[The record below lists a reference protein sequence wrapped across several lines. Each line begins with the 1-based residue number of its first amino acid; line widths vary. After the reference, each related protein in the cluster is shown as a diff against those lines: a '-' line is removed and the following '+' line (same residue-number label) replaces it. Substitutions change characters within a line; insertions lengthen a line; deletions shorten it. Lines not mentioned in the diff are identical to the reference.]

1 MSTPRLDIIRHIL
14 DNSSEDMPNQRF
26 QDPVIQRRTD
36 VPRPYYF
43 IRPYVPLFTADGL
56 QRRQQR
62 MMLGYCDEM
71 NMRQAKARKEQV
83 MATVNAGKFVIQSQV
98 AFAELVER
106 YLELHVPTLGKP
118 TQADYRNKIKNHIK
132 PAFKDA
138 LLCDITRDV
147 VQRWI
152 NSKTKLAWWSRKG
165 LLTIL
170 SSIFTQ
176 AEHLGLWD
184 GRNPCEGVSAG
195 RKLEKHVKRI
205 PRADDLNSFLAA
217 LPDTNVCSAAA
228 ARCMVLT
235 AVATGLRISE
245 ILGLQRCDVD
255 AQSLSVQRAWRRG
268 SVVPVKST
276 ASRRTRQVGALG
288 EYLKTF
294 ANGKR
299 PEAFLFARS
308 NGLPPDD
315 RDLQQHVF
323 RPAATAAGIYHPGF
337 GMHEFRRLN
346 ITWRQEA
353 GATVYEAQKAAGHS
367 QPSTTWVYTITDDAE
382 RERGHVDTILSRLG
396 ISPSEPIK
404 PAVSPQQIGQLATT
418 LLQ

>member
-1 MSTPRLDIIRHIL
+1 
-14 DNSSEDMPNQRF
+14 MPNQRF
-26 QDPVIQRRTD
+26 QDPKIQKRTD

-43 IRPYVPLFTADGL
+43 IRPYVPLFASDGL
-56 QRRQQR
+56 VRRQQA
-62 MMLGYCDEM
+62 MKLGYCDEM
-71 NMRQAKARKEQV
+71 NIRQAKARKEQV

-98 AFAELVER
+98 AFAELTER
-106 YLELHVPTLGKP
+106 YLELHVPTLGVP
-118 TQADYRNKIKNHIK
+118 TQADYRNKIKNHIT
-132 PAFKDA
+132 PAFKEA
-138 LLCDITRDV
+138 ALCDITRDV

-152 NSKTKLAWWSRKG
+152 NSKAKLAWWSRKG

-176 AEHLGLWD
+176 AEHWGLWD

-195 RKLEKHVKRI
+195 RKVEKHIKRI
-205 PRADDLNSFLAA
+205 PKPDDLNSFLAA
-217 LPDTNVCSAAA
+217 LPDTAICSAEA
-228 ARCMVLT
+228 ARYMVLT

-245 ILGLQRCDVD
+245 ILGLRRCDVD
-255 AQSLSVQRAWRRG
+255 GQSLSVQRAWRRG
-268 SVVPVKST
+268 SVLPVKST
-276 ASRRTRQVGALG
+276 ASRRTRQIGALG

-294 ANGKR
+294 AASKR
-299 PEAFLFARS
+299 PEAFLFARA
-308 NGLPPDD
+308 NGNPPDD

-323 RPAATAAGIYHPGF
+323 RPAAEAAGIYHPGF

-353 GATVYEAQKAAGHS
+353 GATPFEAQKAAGHA
-367 QPSTTWVYTITDDAE
+367 QPSTTWVYTITDDVE

-404 PAVSPQQIGQLATT
+404 PAVSTREIGQVAIS